1 MTVCGQN
8 HCLWRARLNSPSPFL
23 ESGDTP
29 GGLRHWRRGKSECL
43 LFPSRGGSGWEWGI
57 VSGRS
62 PRKDR
67 GIRGNSSD
75 PRQPPVTLGGRKGR
89 EGRGRTLLRLVTNF
103 FFKRESLSFTLPFT
117 HPISSVQG
125 KRGNPGL
132 AGVHPE
138 TPVSATPHEGLYSQ
152 NSRFPSRVI
161 LTTVHNSGDKY
172 VHKPVENFVAGKQ
185 RNAQD
190 RRSGVREYLGSVA
203 REN

>member
-132 AGVHPE
+132 AGVPPE
-138 TPVSATPHEGLYSQ
+138 TPARGCAARPSGIPTCRKTSRGGRKRQGKVTRIVTRGFERTGNQWVSAGPGLA
-152 NSRFPSRVI
+152 RGLHVIGGAGMFP
-161 LTTVHNSGDKY
+161 
-172 VHKPVENFVAGKQ
+172 
-185 RNAQD
+185 
-190 RRSGVREYLGSVA
+190 
-203 REN
+203 

>member
-1 MTVCGQN
+1 MSNPGIPRGVCATGAGEKVST
-8 HCLWRARLNSPSPFL
+8 HIA
-23 ESGDTP
+23 SG
-29 GGLRHWRRGKSECL
+29 GGSEGTL
-43 LFPSRGGSGWEWGI
+43 IPSRGGSGREWGI

-75 PRQPPVTLGGRKGR
+75 PRKPPVTLGGRKGR
-89 EGRGRTLLRLVTNF
+89 EGRKRALLRLVTNF

-138 TPVSATPHEGLYSQ
+138 TPARGCAARPSGIPTCRKTSRGDRKRQGKVTRIVTRGFEGTGNQ
-152 NSRFPSRVI
+152 
-161 LTTVHNSGDKY
+161 G
-172 VHKPVENFVAGKQ
+172 
-185 RNAQD
+185 
-190 RRSGVREYLGSVA
+190 VA
-203 REN
+203 RAGNRAWELHI